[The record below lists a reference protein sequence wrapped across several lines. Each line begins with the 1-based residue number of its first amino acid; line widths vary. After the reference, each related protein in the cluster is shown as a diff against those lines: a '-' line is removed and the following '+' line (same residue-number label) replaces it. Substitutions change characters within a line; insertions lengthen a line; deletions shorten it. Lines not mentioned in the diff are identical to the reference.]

1 MKKIDKKNLII
12 VISVIAIIIVVIG
25 SIIYFNKEEEIVVD
39 NKNEIIP
46 TEEISDV
53 QLRNTN
59 LVLYYIN
66 KDTGEIEAENRKI
79 DSKKLMNNAPK
90 EIIKIWLKGP
100 ENENLI
106 CGCLENTKVN
116 NIKINDDCAIV
127 DFSKEFLDN
136 RENVDEL
143 KNIYCIVNTLTE
155 LKEINYVQILI
166 DGKENVYY
174 GNINLSE
181 KYLKLNE

>member
-1 MKKIDKKNLII
+1 
-12 VISVIAIIIVVIG
+12 
-25 SIIYFNKEEEIVVD
+25 
-39 NKNEIIP
+39 
-46 TEEISDV
+46 
-53 QLRNTN
+53 
-59 LVLYYIN
+59 
-66 KDTGEIEAENRKI
+66 
-79 DSKKLMNNAPK
+79 
-90 EIIKIWLKGP
+90 
-100 ENENLI
+100 
-106 CGCLENTKVN
+106 
-116 NIKINDDCAIV
+116 V